1 MVSSFLCRYAR
12 WALQLWVRRCCA
24 AAEFSC
30 EIGGLGL
37 YLRGLV
43 IFWPFFAVRVVGSD
57 EFVVREK
64 WWSCSWYLQ
73 SSEGRVVLLRPRSN
87 SIPIG

>member
-1 MVSSFLCRYAR
+1 M
-12 WALQLWVRRCCA
+12 LWVRRCCA

-43 IFWPFFAVRVVGSD
+43 IFLLFCSKNSHVESDKVVIESGGSCGLMYIRS
-57 EFVVREK
+57 FGGSGGVTQTTGKLYSQSGNRCSA
-64 WWSCSWYLQ
+64 SCFC
-73 SSEGRVVLLRPRSN
+73 
-87 SIPIG
+87 